1 MFSKFLSDNLL
12 KIIGERDITQEKLAE
27 KSNISPRYINSI
39 ICQNTAPTIKSLE
52 KICSALDVTPNE
64 LLLPENHKTTIAQ
77 SVKKLRYDEIELRFL
92 PVCPHCNKTIKLEYI
107 AFCEH
112 CTGKLSWNEYS
123 HADII

>member
-27 KSNISPRYINSI
+27 KSDISSRYINSI

-64 LLLPENHKTTIAQ
+64 LLLPENHENSIAKP
-77 SVKKLRYDEIELRFL
+77 VKQLHFDEKELRFL

-112 CTGKLSWNEYS
+112 CTGKLSWKEYS
-123 HADII
+123 HATII